1 MFFMEY
7 IYRPQGV
14 CSTEMRINVENN
26 IVKNIQV
33 LNGCS
38 GNLQGISNLLIGMN
52 IDEVIKKLKGIR
64 CGFKRTSC
72 PDQIATALEKIKNGE
87 LK

>member
-1 MFFMEY
+1 MEY
-7 IYRPQGV
+7 IYKPEGV
-14 CSTEMRINVENN
+14 CSTQMVINVDND
-26 IVKNIQV
+26 IVKDIKIS
-33 LNGCS
+33 NGCS
-38 GNLQGISNLLIGMN
+38 GNLQGISKLLIGMH
-52 IDEVIKKLKGIR
+52 IDEVIKKLKGIT